1 MYELVVEDNSSVWTY
16 VGDLDKIA
24 NDYAKK
30 RNHNSEIFIELYQYI
45 NAYMKERKERVE
57 ENVWINFC
65 MLVNKYKRMIA
76 IKEAG
81 KDYDC

>member
-45 NAYMKERKERVE
+45 NVYMKERKERVE

-65 MLVNKYKRMIA
+65 VLVKKYEKLIE
-76 IKEAG
+76 IQKAG